1 MSMKP
6 QPIPEIPA
14 ETVRVVRAVFPKGN
28 IYIHLRDTLGTIYQ
42 DELFA
47 DLYPGRGQPAYA
59 PWRLALVTVF
69 QFMENLTDRQAADA
83 VRSRLDWKY
92 CLSLE
97 LTDAG
102 FDHTV
107 LSEFRTRLVALS
119 AEERFLEA
127 VVDLC
132 KEQGWL
138 KARGRQRTDSTH
150 ILAKVRALNR
160 AECVVETFRHALNV
174 LAVVAPDWLRSQVQ
188 PDWLE
193 RYGHRAEEYRFPS
206 GEEKRQAVPAS
217 GGPRWV
223 GTAWQPSNPIQPASG
238 CSPSRQLIRCS
249 GSGNKTTCLQK
260 REEPGLLMRIGWRQ
274 QSSSILLTIW
284 MHRRR
289 RNAQP
294 IGLAIKCIS
303 ARPVTK
309 TSHG

>member
-28 IYIHLRDTLGTIYQ
+28 IYIRLRDALGTIYQ

-47 DLYPGRGQPAYA
+47 DLFPDRGQPAYA

-160 AECVVETFRHALNV
+160 AECVVETLRHTLNV
-174 LAVVAPDWLRSQVQ
+174 LAVVAPDWLRNQVQ
-188 PDWLE
+188 PE
-193 RYGHRAEEYRFPS
+193 
-206 GEEKRQAVPAS
+206 
-217 GGPRWV
+217 
-223 GTAWQPSNPIQPASG
+223 
-238 CSPSRQLIRCS
+238 
-249 GSGNKTTCLQK
+249 
-260 REEPGLLMRIGWRQ
+260 
-274 QSSSILLTIW
+274 
-284 MHRRR
+284 
-289 RNAQP
+289 
-294 IGLAIKCIS
+294 
-303 ARPVTK
+303 
-309 TSHG
+309 